1 MIKGRLLS
9 WLLFAYAAALVLGV
23 TWPFLAPGEALA
35 YRDMLVLPDM
45 ALTRAALGF
54 GDLPARNVPQ
64 DALLAVL
71 PFPVAAVRAL
81 VVGAAAAAAWAGW
94 RIGSSGWGRF
104 AAITVAVWNPFVVE
118 RLLQGQW
125 SVAVAAWL
133 LPLVALGARGSI
145 AAQWVC
151 SLSPTGAIAAALHSR
166 RWLFSALTCAPWVV
180 AGALAAFGGGEGTS
194 SAQAAAMFAPRAEAG
209 VGTLGALLGLGG
221 IWNAHA
227 VPASRASG
235 FAIFGVL
242 LFAVLCLAWRH
253 VPRRLLVLA
262 GLGFALALASWAGL
276 LTPIIQLV
284 PGGGLLRDAHKL
296 LILAIPAYVTAAGNL
311 PGLRAQLAG
320 SFALLQLLDAPF
332 ALSALTPVPA
342 SSLPIPHVDDQGRD
356 VFFVDRPTLTRRADG
371 TTIVDPAP
379 KMMNVVESGALRVGA
394 VQVDP
399 PSPRWSALNADVGLA
414 ASMGVGVVVYPDGR
428 SVNTGAAPVGLP
440 PLGLGLF
447 GLWCVSPLIAV
458 LTRRIR

>member
-1 MIKGRLLS
+1 MAKGRLLS

-71 PFPVAAVRAL
+71 PFPVLAVRAL
-81 VVGAAAAAAWAGW
+81 VVCAASAAAWAGW
-94 RIGSSGWGRF
+94 RIGRTGWGQF

-125 SVAVAAWL
+125 SMAVAAWL

-151 SLSPTGAIAAALHSR
+151 SLTPTGAIAAALHSR

-180 AGALAAFGGGEGTS
+180 AGAVAAVGGGHGTS

-227 VPASRASG
+227 VPASRSSG
-235 FAIFGVL
+235 FAVFGVL

-253 VPRRLLVLA
+253 VPRRLL
-262 GLGFALALASWAGL
+262 ALALASWAGL
-276 LTPIIQLV
+276 LTPIIQYV

-342 SSLPIPHVDDQGRD
+342 SSLPIPHVDHQGHD
-356 VFFVDRPTLTRRADG
+356 VFFIDRPTLTRRADG
-371 TTIVDPAP
+371 ATIVDPAP
-379 KMMNVVESGALRVGA
+379 KLMNVVESGALRVNG
-394 VQVDP
+394 VEVDP
-399 PSPRWSALNADVGLA
+399 PSPRWSALNVDVSRAG
-414 ASMGVGVVVYPDGR
+414 SMGVGMVVYPDGR

-447 GLWCVSPLIAV
+447 GLWCVSPLITL